1 MKKLIRKL
9 ILFIILLDLIL
20 NYSIIQTKVYAEP
33 AGENLESKY
42 SIADIIPENTKIRNQ
57 MQTPWCLSF
66 ASLATL
72 ESSLAIQDKNA
83 GKTAKEYDFSEEH
96 MAYSTQDS
104 SFKDGKIN
112 KKGLHKNVNDGAS
125 LIAIQEYFSN
135 GMGVVNEE
143 DYPFDNSTG
152 NIDISKL
159 NQPIAATVLDTFVFP
174 QLSIKSTSEFSK
186 DKISDLIK
194 EMKTY
199 IKKYGGITATLATGG
214 ANKNKYI
221 NWSNNSLNNPE
232 NISLNSLDHAVCI
245 IGWDD
250 NYSKD
255 KISDLIKEMKTY
267 IKKYGGIT
275 ATLATGG
282 ANKNKYINW
291 SNNSLNNP
299 ENIALSSLDHAVCII
314 GWDDNYSKDNFN
326 TNYKPKNNGAW
337 IVKNSWGNI
346 VELGNTTKLKE
357 EVFDQIDESTR
368 KQYNINSSN
377 DITDEILIHV
387 LEELFTGLT
396 NIRIVN
402 GVAYGDRD
410 SKSFYMYI
418 SYETPSIYVS
428 NMGVT
433 KAELGKNYDNLYQY
447 DEFGPTKHINISNGN
462 VYMANVFKRDA
473 SRDEK
478 LTRVSIYSPKKQN
491 YQIFV
496 NPDNSKKTI
505 NDLKQVSVNGN
516 QKTVTLDSGFHTL
529 EIEEPLELTGDSF
542 VVVVKASNDDNN
554 SQISVETKCSSEEDP
569 KGLLS
574 NVEVSA
580 GQSFFSIDD
589 NLKENNWTDMLNL
602 KLSDGTAIPSN
613 ANIKAYTKEYSKE
626 NENNNNIAE
635 NNTIENNATENNTTE
650 NNIAENNTTENSTTK
665 NNTAENNTIEEKN
678 VIKEQNGTIDNTDV
692 NNNSK
697 NNNTEN
703 ASKTNSGNNSSN
715 NEKNNGKDDIDVLQT
730 KLENNKYITTSPNL
744 MQTSE
749 TSKDLTVATKK
760 IPKAGEN
767 RVILYAIIF
776 ISIIAS
782 TLFIK
787 YYKINKIMKS

>member
-1 MKKLIRKL
+1 MKKMIRKL

-33 AGENLESKY
+33 AGENLESRY
-42 SIADIIPENTKIRNQ
+42 SLADIIPENTKIRNQ

-104 SFKDGKIN
+104 SFKDGKAN
-112 KKGLHKNVNDGAS
+112 KIGLHKNVNEGS
-125 LIAIQEYFSN
+125 SIIAIQEYFSN
-135 GMGVVNEE
+135 GMGIVNEE

-159 NQPIAATVLDTFVFP
+159 NQPIATTVLDTFAFP
-174 QLSIKSTSEFSK
+174 RLSIKSTSEFST

-255 KISDLIKEMKTY
+255 
-267 IKKYGGIT
+267 
-275 ATLATGG
+275 
-282 ANKNKYINW
+282 
-291 SNNSLNNP
+291 
-299 ENIALSSLDHAVCII
+299 
-314 GWDDNYSKDNFN
+314 NFN
-326 TNYKPKNNGAW
+326 TNYKPQNNGAW

-346 VELGNTTKLKE
+346 VELGNITKLKE
-357 EVFDQIDESTR
+357 EIFDQIDESTR

-447 DEFGPTKHINISNGN
+447 DEFGPTKHINIANTS

-491 YQIFV
+491 YQIYV
-496 NPDNSKKTI
+496 NPDNSKKTF

-613 ANIKAYTKEYSKE
+613 ANIKAYTKEYTKE
-626 NENNNNIAE
+626 NENNNN
-635 NNTIENNATENNTTE
+635 
-650 NNIAENNTTENSTTK
+650 
-665 NNTAENNTIEEKN
+665 TAENNT
-678 VIKEQNGTIDNTDV
+678 
-692 NNNSK
+692 
-697 NNNTEN
+697 TEN

-715 NEKNNGKDDIDVLQT
+715 NEKNNRKDDIDVLQT
-730 KLENNKYITTSPNL
+730 KLENNKYITMSPNL

-760 IPKAGEN
+760 IPKTGEN

-782 TLFIK
+782 ILFIK

>member
-1 MKKLIRKL
+1 MKKMIRKL

-20 NYSIIQTKVYAEP
+20 NYSIMQTKAYAEP

-104 SFKDGKIN
+104 SFKDGKAN
-112 KKGLHKNVNDGAS
+112 KIGLHKNVNEGS
-125 LIAIQEYFSN
+125 SIIAIQEYFSN

-159 NQPIAATVLDTFVFP
+159 NQPIAATVLDTFAFP
-174 QLSIKSTSEFSK
+174 QLSIKSTSEFST

-232 NISLNSLDHAVCI
+232 NIS
-245 IGWDD
+245 
-250 NYSKD
+250 
-255 KISDLIKEMKTY
+255 
-267 IKKYGGIT
+267 
-275 ATLATGG
+275 
-282 ANKNKYINW
+282 
-291 SNNSLNNP
+291 
-299 ENIALSSLDHAVCII
+299 LSSLDHAVCII

-368 KQYNINSSN
+368 KQYNINSSK
-377 DITDEILIHV
+377 DITDEILIYV
-387 LEELFTGLT
+387 LKELFTGLT

-447 DEFGPTKHINISNGN
+447 DEFGPTKHINIANTS

-473 SRDEK
+473 SKNEK
-478 LTRVSIYSPKKQN
+478 LTRVSIYSPQKQN
-491 YQIFV
+491 YQIYV

-505 NDLKQVSVNGN
+505 NDLKQVSVSGN

-613 ANIKAYTKEYSKE
+613 ANIKAYTKEYTKE
-626 NENNNNIAE
+626 NENNNN
-635 NNTIENNATENNTTE
+635 T
-650 NNIAENNTTENSTTK
+650 AENNTTES
-665 NNTAENNTIEEKN
+665 
-678 VIKEQNGTIDNTDV
+678 
-692 NNNSK
+692 
-697 NNNTEN
+697 

-715 NEKNNGKDDIDVLQT
+715 NEKNNRKDDIDVLQT
-730 KLENNKYITTSPNL
+730 KIENNKYITTSPNL

>member
-1 MKKLIRKL
+1 M
-9 ILFIILLDLIL
+9 
-20 NYSIIQTKVYAEP
+20 QTKAYAEP

-66 ASLATL
+66 AALATL

-83 GKTAKEYDFSEEH
+83 GKAVKEYDFSEEH

-104 SFKDGKIN
+104 SFKDGKAN
-112 KKGLHKNVNDGAS
+112 KIGLHKNVNEGS
-125 LIAIQEYFSN
+125 SIIAIQEYFSN
-135 GMGVVNEE
+135 GMGIVNEE

-159 NQPIAATVLDTFVFP
+159 NQPIATTVLDTFAFP
-174 QLSIKSTSEFSK
+174 RLSIKSTSEFST

-255 KISDLIKEMKTY
+255 
-267 IKKYGGIT
+267 
-275 ATLATGG
+275 
-282 ANKNKYINW
+282 
-291 SNNSLNNP
+291 
-299 ENIALSSLDHAVCII
+299 
-314 GWDDNYSKDNFN
+314 NFN
-326 TNYKPKNNGAW
+326 TNYKPQNNGAW

-447 DEFGPTKHINISNGN
+447 DEFGPTKHINIANTS

-473 SRDEK
+473 SKNEK

-491 YQIFV
+491 YQIYV

-730 KLENNKYITTSPNL
+730 KLENNKYITMSPNL

>member
-20 NYSIIQTKVYAEP
+20 NYSIMQTKAYAEP

-66 ASLATL
+66 AALATL

-83 GKTAKEYDFSEEH
+83 GKAVKEYDFSEEH

-104 SFKDGKIN
+104 SFKDGKAN
-112 KKGLHKNVNDGAS
+112 KMGLHKNVNEGYS
-125 LIAIQEYFSN
+125 IIAIQEYFSN

-255 KISDLIKEMKTY
+255 
-267 IKKYGGIT
+267 
-275 ATLATGG
+275 
-282 ANKNKYINW
+282 
-291 SNNSLNNP
+291 
-299 ENIALSSLDHAVCII
+299 
-314 GWDDNYSKDNFN
+314 NFN
-326 TNYKPKNNGAW
+326 TNYKPQNNGAW

-447 DEFGPTKHINISNGN
+447 DEFGPTKHINIANTS

-473 SRDEK
+473 SKNEK

-491 YQIFV
+491 YQIYV

-505 NDLKQVSVNGN
+505 SDLKQVSVSGN
-516 QKTVTLDSGFHTL
+516 QKIVTLDSGFHTL

-613 ANIKAYTKEYSKE
+613 ANIKAYTKEYTKE
-626 NENNNNIAE
+626 NENN
-635 NNTIENNATENNTTE
+635 
-650 NNIAENNTTENSTTK
+650 

-730 KLENNKYITTSPNL
+730 KIENNKYITTSPNL

>member
-1 MKKLIRKL
+1 MKKMIRKL

-33 AGENLESKY
+33 AGENLESRY
-42 SIADIIPENTKIRNQ
+42 SLADIIPENTKIRNQ

-104 SFKDGKIN
+104 SFKDGKAN
-112 KKGLHKNVNDGAS
+112 KIGLHKNVNEGS
-125 LIAIQEYFSN
+125 SIIAIQEYFSN

-159 NQPIAATVLDTFVFP
+159 NQPIAATVLDTFAFP
-174 QLSIKSTSEFSK
+174 QLSIKSTSEFST

-232 NISLNSLDHAVCI
+232 NIS
-245 IGWDD
+245 
-250 NYSKD
+250 
-255 KISDLIKEMKTY
+255 
-267 IKKYGGIT
+267 
-275 ATLATGG
+275 
-282 ANKNKYINW
+282 
-291 SNNSLNNP
+291 
-299 ENIALSSLDHAVCII
+299 LSSLDHAVCII

-368 KQYNINSSN
+368 KQYNINSSK
-377 DITDEILIHV
+377 DITDEILIYV
-387 LEELFTGLT
+387 LKELFTGLT

-447 DEFGPTKHINISNGN
+447 DEFGPTKHINIANTS

-473 SRDEK
+473 SKNEK
-478 LTRVSIYSPKKQN
+478 LTRVSIYSPQKQN
-491 YQIFV
+491 YQIYV

-505 NDLKQVSVNGN
+505 NDLKQVSVSGN

-613 ANIKAYTKEYSKE
+613 ANIKAYTKEYTKE
-626 NENNNNIAE
+626 NENNNN
-635 NNTIENNATENNTTE
+635 T
-650 NNIAENNTTENSTTK
+650 AENNTTES
-665 NNTAENNTIEEKN
+665 
-678 VIKEQNGTIDNTDV
+678 
-692 NNNSK
+692 
-697 NNNTEN
+697 

-715 NEKNNGKDDIDVLQT
+715 NEKNNRKDDIDVLQT
-730 KLENNKYITTSPNL
+730 KIENNKYITTSPNL

>member
-20 NYSIIQTKVYAEP
+20 NYSIMQTKAYAEP

-66 ASLATL
+66 AALATL

-83 GKTAKEYDFSEEH
+83 GKAVKEYDFSEEH

-104 SFKDGKIN
+104 SFKDGKAN
-112 KKGLHKNVNDGAS
+112 KMGLHKNVNEGYS
-125 LIAIQEYFSN
+125 IIAIQEYFSN

-255 KISDLIKEMKTY
+255 
-267 IKKYGGIT
+267 
-275 ATLATGG
+275 
-282 ANKNKYINW
+282 
-291 SNNSLNNP
+291 
-299 ENIALSSLDHAVCII
+299 
-314 GWDDNYSKDNFN
+314 NFN
-326 TNYKPKNNGAW
+326 TNYKPQNNGAW

-377 DITDEILIHV
+377 DITDEILIYV
-387 LEELFTGLT
+387 LQKLFAGLT

-447 DEFGPTKHINISNGN
+447 DEFGPTKHINIANTS

-473 SRDEK
+473 SKNEK

-491 YQIFV
+491 YQIYV

-505 NDLKQVSVNGN
+505 SDLKQVSVSGN
-516 QKTVTLDSGFHTL
+516 QKIVTLDSGFHTL

-613 ANIKAYTKEYSKE
+613 ANIKAYTKEYTKE
-626 NENNNNIAE
+626 NENNNN
-635 NNTIENNATENNTTE
+635 T
-650 NNIAENNTTENSTTK
+650 AENNTTES
-665 NNTAENNTIEEKN
+665 
-678 VIKEQNGTIDNTDV
+678 
-692 NNNSK
+692 
-697 NNNTEN
+697 

-715 NEKNNGKDDIDVLQT
+715 NEKNNRKDDIDVLQT
-730 KLENNKYITTSPNL
+730 KIENNKYITTSPNL

-782 TLFIK
+782 ILFIK

>member
-42 SIADIIPENTKIRNQ
+42 SLADIIPENTKIRNQ

-143 DYPFDNSTG
+143 DYPFDNSTV

-159 NQPIAATVLDTFVFP
+159 NQPIAATVLDTFAFP
-174 QLSIKSTSEFSK
+174 QLSIKSTSEFS
-186 DKISDLIK
+186 
-194 EMKTY
+194 T
-199 IKKYGGITATLATGG
+199 
-214 ANKNKYI
+214 
-221 NWSNNSLNNPE
+221 
-232 NISLNSLDHAVCI
+232 
-245 IGWDD
+245 
-250 NYSKD
+250 D

-377 DITDEILIHV
+377 DITDEILIYV
-387 LEELFTGLT
+387 LKELFTGLT

-447 DEFGPTKHINISNGN
+447 DEFGPTKHINIANTS

-473 SRDEK
+473 SKNEK
-478 LTRVSIYSPKKQN
+478 LTRVSIYSPQKQN
-491 YQIFV
+491 YQIYV

-505 NDLKQVSVNGN
+505 SDLKQVSVSGN
-516 QKTVTLDSGFHTL
+516 QKIVTLDSGFHTL
-529 EIEEPLELTGDSF
+529 ELEEPLELTGDSF
-542 VVVVKASNDDNN
+542 VVAVKTSNDDNN

-574 NVEVSA
+574 NVEVSD

-589 NLKENNWTDMLNL
+589 NLKENNWTDLLNL

-613 ANIKAYTKEYSKE
+613 ANIKAYTKEYTKE
-626 NENNNNIAE
+626 NENNNN
-635 NNTIENNATENNTTE
+635 T
-650 NNIAENNTTENSTTK
+650 AENNTTENSTTK
-665 NNTAENNTIEEKN
+665 NNTAENNIAENNTTENNTTENNIAEDNTIEEKN

-760 IPKAGEN
+760 IPKTGEN
-767 RVILYAIIF
+767 RVIFYAIIF

-782 TLFIK
+782 VLFIK

>member
-20 NYSIIQTKVYAEP
+20 NYSIMQTKAYAEP

-66 ASLATL
+66 AALATL

-83 GKTAKEYDFSEEH
+83 GKAVKEYDFSEEH

-104 SFKDGKIN
+104 SFKDGKAN
-112 KKGLHKNVNDGAS
+112 KMGLHKNVNEGYS
-125 LIAIQEYFSN
+125 IIAIQEYFSN

-174 QLSIKSTSEFSK
+174 RLSIKSTSEFST

-255 KISDLIKEMKTY
+255 
-267 IKKYGGIT
+267 
-275 ATLATGG
+275 
-282 ANKNKYINW
+282 
-291 SNNSLNNP
+291 
-299 ENIALSSLDHAVCII
+299 
-314 GWDDNYSKDNFN
+314 NFN
-326 TNYKPKNNGAW
+326 TNYKPQNNGAW

-346 VELGNTTKLKE
+346 VELGNITKLKE
-357 EVFDQIDESTR
+357 EIFDQIDESTR

-447 DEFGPTKHINISNGN
+447 DEFGPTKHINIANTS

-491 YQIFV
+491 YQIYV
-496 NPDNSKKTI
+496 NPDNSKKTF

-613 ANIKAYTKEYSKE
+613 ANIKAYTKEYTKE
-626 NENNNNIAE
+626 NENNNN
-635 NNTIENNATENNTTE
+635 T
-650 NNIAENNTTENSTTK
+650 AENNTTES
-665 NNTAENNTIEEKN
+665 
-678 VIKEQNGTIDNTDV
+678 
-692 NNNSK
+692 
-697 NNNTEN
+697 

-715 NEKNNGKDDIDVLQT
+715 NEKNNRKDDIDVLQT
-730 KLENNKYITTSPNL
+730 KIENNKYITTSPNL

>member
-1 MKKLIRKL
+1 MKKMIRKL

-33 AGENLESKY
+33 AGENLESRY
-42 SIADIIPENTKIRNQ
+42 SLADIIPENTKIRNQ

-104 SFKDGKIN
+104 SFKDGKAN
-112 KKGLHKNVNDGAS
+112 KIGLHKNVNEGS
-125 LIAIQEYFSN
+125 SIIAIQEYFSN
-135 GMGVVNEE
+135 GMGIVNEE

-159 NQPIAATVLDTFVFP
+159 NQPIATTVLDTFAFP
-174 QLSIKSTSEFSK
+174 RLSIKSTSEFST

-232 NISLNSLDHAVCI
+232 NIS
-245 IGWDD
+245 
-250 NYSKD
+250 
-255 KISDLIKEMKTY
+255 
-267 IKKYGGIT
+267 
-275 ATLATGG
+275 
-282 ANKNKYINW
+282 
-291 SNNSLNNP
+291 
-299 ENIALSSLDHAVCII
+299 LSSLDHAVCII

-368 KQYNINSSN
+368 KQYNINSSK
-377 DITDEILIHV
+377 DITDEILIYV
-387 LEELFTGLT
+387 LKELFTGLT

-447 DEFGPTKHINISNGN
+447 DEFGPTKHINIANTSVYMANVFKRDEHIN
-462 VYMANVFKRDA
+462 IANTSVYMANVFKRDA

-478 LTRVSIYSPKKQN
+478 LIRVSIYSPKKQN
-491 YQIFV
+491 YQLYV
-496 NPDNSKKTI
+496 NPDNSKKTF
-505 NDLKQVSVNGN
+505 NDLKQVSVSGN

-613 ANIKAYTKEYSKE
+613 ANIKAYTKEYTKE
-626 NENNNNIAE
+626 NENNNN
-635 NNTIENNATENNTTE
+635 T
-650 NNIAENNTTENSTTK
+650 AENNTTES
-665 NNTAENNTIEEKN
+665 
-678 VIKEQNGTIDNTDV
+678 
-692 NNNSK
+692 
-697 NNNTEN
+697 

-715 NEKNNGKDDIDVLQT
+715 NEKNNRKDDIDVLQT
-730 KLENNKYITTSPNL
+730 KIENNKYITTSPNL

>member
-9 ILFIILLDLIL
+9 ILFIVLLDLIL

-42 SIADIIPENTKIRNQ
+42 SLADIIPENTKIRNQ

-159 NQPIAATVLDTFVFP
+159 NQPIATTVLDTFAFP
-174 QLSIKSTSEFSK
+174 QLSIKSTSEFS
-186 DKISDLIK
+186 
-194 EMKTY
+194 T
-199 IKKYGGITATLATGG
+199 
-214 ANKNKYI
+214 
-221 NWSNNSLNNPE
+221 
-232 NISLNSLDHAVCI
+232 
-245 IGWDD
+245 
-250 NYSKD
+250 D

-326 TNYKPKNNGAW
+326 TNYKPQNNGAW

-357 EVFDQIDESTR
+357 EIFDQIDESTR

-377 DITDEILIHV
+377 DITDEILIYV
-387 LEELFTGLT
+387 LKELFTGLT

-447 DEFGPTKHINISNGN
+447 DEFGPTKHINIANTS

-473 SRDEK
+473 SKNEK

-505 NDLKQVSVNGN
+505 SDLKQVSVSGN
-516 QKTVTLDSGFHTL
+516 QKIVTLDSGFHTL
-529 EIEEPLELTGDSF
+529 ELEEPLELTGDSF
-542 VVVVKASNDDNN
+542 VVAVKTSNDDNN

-574 NVEVSA
+574 NVEVGD
-580 GQSFFSIDD
+580 GQSFISVDD
-589 NLKENNWTDMLNL
+589 NLKENNWTDLLNL

-613 ANIKAYTKEYSKE
+613 ANIKAYTKEYTKE
-626 NENNNNIAE
+626 NENNNNTA
-635 NNTIENNATENNTTE
+635 ENNTTE
-650 NNIAENNTTENSTTK
+650 NN
-665 NNTAENNTIEEKN
+665 TAEDNTIEEKN
-678 VIKEQNGTIDNTDV
+678 GIKEQNGTIDNTDV

-715 NEKNNGKDDIDVLQT
+715 NEKNNRKDDIDVLQT

-782 TLFIK
+782 ILFIK

>member
-20 NYSIIQTKVYAEP
+20 NYSIMQTKAYAEP

-66 ASLATL
+66 AALATL

-83 GKTAKEYDFSEEH
+83 GKAVKEYDFSEEH

-104 SFKDGKIN
+104 SFKDGKAN
-112 KKGLHKNVNDGAS
+112 KMGLHKNVNEGYS
-125 LIAIQEYFSN
+125 IIAIQEYFSN

-174 QLSIKSTSEFSK
+174 RLSIKSTSEFST

-255 KISDLIKEMKTY
+255 
-267 IKKYGGIT
+267 
-275 ATLATGG
+275 
-282 ANKNKYINW
+282 
-291 SNNSLNNP
+291 
-299 ENIALSSLDHAVCII
+299 
-314 GWDDNYSKDNFN
+314 NFN
-326 TNYKPKNNGAW
+326 TNYKPQNNGAW

-447 DEFGPTKHINISNGN
+447 DEFGPTKHINIANTS

-473 SRDEK
+473 SKNEK

-491 YQIFV
+491 YQIYV

-505 NDLKQVSVNGN
+505 SDLKQVSVSGN
-516 QKTVTLDSGFHTL
+516 QKIVTLDSGFHTL

-613 ANIKAYTKEYSKE
+613 ANIKAYTKEYTKE
-626 NENNNNIAE
+626 NENNNN
-635 NNTIENNATENNTTE
+635 T
-650 NNIAENNTTENSTTK
+650 AENNTTES
-665 NNTAENNTIEEKN
+665 
-678 VIKEQNGTIDNTDV
+678 
-692 NNNSK
+692 
-697 NNNTEN
+697 

-715 NEKNNGKDDIDVLQT
+715 NEKNNRKDDIDVLQT
-730 KLENNKYITTSPNL
+730 KIENNKYITMSPNL

-760 IPKAGEN
+760 IPKTGEN

-782 TLFIK
+782 ILFIK

>member
-9 ILFIILLDLIL
+9 ILFIVLLDLIL

-42 SIADIIPENTKIRNQ
+42 SLADIIPENTKIRNQ

-104 SFKDGKIN
+104 SFKDGKAN
-112 KKGLHKNVNDGAS
+112 KIGLHKNVNEGS
-125 LIAIQEYFSN
+125 SIIAIQEYFSN
-135 GMGVVNEE
+135 GMGIVNEE

-159 NQPIAATVLDTFVFP
+159 NQPIAATVLDTFAFP
-174 QLSIKSTSEFSK
+174 QLSIKSTSEFS
-186 DKISDLIK
+186 
-194 EMKTY
+194 T
-199 IKKYGGITATLATGG
+199 
-214 ANKNKYI
+214 
-221 NWSNNSLNNPE
+221 
-232 NISLNSLDHAVCI
+232 
-245 IGWDD
+245 
-250 NYSKD
+250 D

-377 DITDEILIHV
+377 DITDEILIYV
-387 LEELFTGLT
+387 LKELFTGLT

-447 DEFGPTKHINISNGN
+447 DEFGPTKHINIANTS

-473 SRDEK
+473 SKNEK
-478 LTRVSIYSPKKQN
+478 LKRVSIYSPKKQN
-491 YQIFV
+491 YQIYV

-505 NDLKQVSVNGN
+505 SDLKQVSVSGN
-516 QKTVTLDSGFHTL
+516 QKIVTLDSGFHTL
-529 EIEEPLELTGDSF
+529 ELEEPLELTGDSF
-542 VVVVKASNDDNN
+542 VVAVKTSNDDNN

-613 ANIKAYTKEYSKE
+613 ANIKAYTKEYTKE
-626 NENNNNIAE
+626 NENNNN
-635 NNTIENNATENNTTE
+635 
-650 NNIAENNTTENSTTK
+650 
-665 NNTAENNTIEEKN
+665 TAENNTAE
-678 VIKEQNGTIDNTDV
+678 
-692 NNNSK
+692 S
-697 NNNTEN
+697 

-715 NEKNNGKDDIDVLQT
+715 NEKNNRKDDIDVLQT
-730 KLENNKYITTSPNL
+730 KIENNKYITTSPNL

-782 TLFIK
+782 ILFIK